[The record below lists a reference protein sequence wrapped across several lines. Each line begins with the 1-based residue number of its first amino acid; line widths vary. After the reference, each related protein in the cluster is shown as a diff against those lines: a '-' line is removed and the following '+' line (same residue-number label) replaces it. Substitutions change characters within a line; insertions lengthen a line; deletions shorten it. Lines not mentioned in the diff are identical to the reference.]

1 MCRESERATEGMP
14 SVAPSV
20 SLDKFLSKHTSE
32 DNAAFSEII
41 ESENKRRRV
50 KHAWL
55 HRNPDEVCP

>member
-1 MCRESERATEGMP
+1 MP

-32 DNAAFSEII
+32 DNAAFSDII
-41 ESENKRRRV
+41 ETENKRRRV

-55 HRNPDEVCP
+55 HRNPDEVCS